1 MKNIVIKSAV
11 AGSLY
16 AVTAAGQT
24 QCPSVLVPSY
34 SAPIVAS
41 GWQAQLVAGG
51 LTKPRSLVFD
61 NTGALLV
68 VESGKGISRHSFTD
82 HGGTCLVP
90 DHAHMVVEMTTV
102 GFPVT
107 EKR

>member
-1 MKNIVIKSAV
+1 MKRIVLRSAV
-11 AGSLY
+11 AASLY
-16 AVTAAGQT
+16 VALTIAQA

-34 SAPIVAS
+34 SAPVVAS

-51 LTKPRSLVFD
+51 LTKPRSMVFD
-61 NTGALLV
+61 STGALLV

-90 DHAHMVVEMTTV
+90 DHAHMIVEMTTV
-102 GFPVT
+102 GFQVT
-107 EKR
+107 ERW